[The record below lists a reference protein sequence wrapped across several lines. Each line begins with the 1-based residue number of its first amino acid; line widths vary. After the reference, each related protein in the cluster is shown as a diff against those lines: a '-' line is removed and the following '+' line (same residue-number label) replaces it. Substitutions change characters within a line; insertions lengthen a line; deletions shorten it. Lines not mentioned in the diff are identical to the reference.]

1 MSQSM
6 KKVFVNL
13 LVLFFFLLTTSIGS
27 FMVMV
32 CWNFSIADY
41 FELKDISFFQ
51 SFGFYVMLR
60 IILDN
65 PIRIESSEHSDK
77 EE

>member
-6 KKVFVNL
+6 RKVFVNL
-13 LVLFFFLLTTSIGS
+13 LVLFFFLLTNSIGS

-32 CWNFSIADY
+32 CWNLSIADY
-41 FELKDISFFQ
+41 FKLNDISFFQ
-51 SFGFYVMLR
+51 SFGFYIMLR

-65 PIRIESSEHSDK
+65 PIRIEASEPSDK

>member
-1 MSQSM
+1 
-6 KKVFVNL
+6 
-13 LVLFFFLLTTSIGS
+13 
-27 FMVMV
+27 MVMV
-32 CWNFSIADY
+32 CWNLSIADY
-41 FELKDISFFQ
+41 FELNDISFFQ
-51 SFGFYVMLR
+51 SFGFYIMLR

>member
-6 KKVFVNL
+6 RKVFVNL
-13 LVLFFFLLTTSIGS
+13 LVLFFFLLTNSIGS

-32 CWNFSIADY
+32 CWNLSIADY
-41 FELKDISFFQ
+41 FELNDISFFQ
-51 SFGFYVMLR
+51 SFGFYIMLR

-65 PIRIESSEHSDK
+65 PIRIETSDPSGK

>member
-1 MSQSM
+1 MR
-6 KKVFVNL
+6 KVYVNL
-13 LVLFFFLLTTSIGS
+13 LVLLFFLITNCIGS
-27 FMVMV
+27 LMVMV

-41 FELKDISFFQ
+41 FELKDLSFLQ

-65 PIRIESSEHSDK
+65 PINIEVTNQFEKDK
-77 EE
+77 

>member
-6 KKVFVNL
+6 RKVFVNL
-13 LVLFFFLLTTSIGS
+13 LVLFFFLLTTCIGS

-41 FELKDISFFQ
+41 FELKDLSFLQ

-60 IILDN
+60 VILDN
-65 PIRIESSEHSDK
+65 PIKIEATEQSDN
-77 EE
+77 E

>member
-6 KKVFVNL
+6 RKVFVNL

-32 CWNFSIADY
+32 CWNLSIADY
-41 FELKDISFFQ
+41 FELNDISFFQ

-65 PIRIESSEHSDK
+65 PIRIEASEPSDK

>member
-1 MSQSM
+1 MR
-6 KKVFVNL
+6 KVFVNL
-13 LVLFFFLLTTSIGS
+13 LVLFFFLLTNSIGS

-32 CWNFSIADY
+32 CWNLSIADY
-41 FELKDISFFQ
+41 FELNDISFFQ
-51 SFGFYVMLR
+51 SFGFYIMLR

-65 PIRIESSEHSDK
+65 PIRIETSEPSGK

>member
-6 KKVFVNL
+6 RKVFVNL
-13 LVLFFFLLTTSIGS
+13 LVLFFFLLTNSIGS

-32 CWNFSIADY
+32 CWNLSIADY
-41 FELKDISFFQ
+41 FDLNDISFFQ
-51 SFGFYVMLR
+51 SFGFYIMLR

>member
-1 MSQSM
+1 MR
-6 KKVFVNL
+6 KVFVNL
-13 LVLFFFLLTTSIGS
+13 LVLFFFLLTNSIGS

-32 CWNFSIADY
+32 CWNLSIADY
-41 FELKDISFFQ
+41 FELNDISFFQ
-51 SFGFYVMLR
+51 SFGFYIMLR

-65 PIRIESSEHSDK
+65 PIRIEASEPSGK

>member
-6 KKVFVNL
+6 RKVFVNL
-13 LVLFFFLLTTSIGS
+13 LVLFFFLLTNSIGS

-32 CWNFSIADY
+32 CWNLSIADY
-41 FELKDISFFQ
+41 FELNDISFFQ
-51 SFGFYVMLR
+51 SFGFYIMLR

-65 PIRIESSEHSDK
+65 PIRIETSEPSGK

>member
-6 KKVFVNL
+6 RKVFVNL
-13 LVLFFFLLTTSIGS
+13 LVLFFFLLTNSIGS

-32 CWNFSIADY
+32 CWNLSIADY
-41 FELKDISFFQ
+41 FELNDISFFQ
-51 SFGFYVMLR
+51 SFGFYIMLR

-65 PIRIESSEHSDK
+65 PIRIETSETSGK

>member
-6 KKVFVNL
+6 RKVFVNL
-13 LVLFFFLLTTSIGS
+13 LVLFFFLLTNSIGS

-32 CWNFSIADY
+32 CWNLSIADY
-41 FELKDISFFQ
+41 FELNDISFFQ
-51 SFGFYVMLR
+51 SFGFYIMLR

>member
-1 MSQSM
+1 MSQSIR
-6 KKVFVNL
+6 KVFVNL

-41 FELKDISFFQ
+41 FEFKDLSFLQ

-65 PIRIESSEHSDK
+65 PIRIESSEQSDK